1 MFRRILVA
9 IDGTSASRSAFR
21 TALELAADQHAELD
35 IVHVLEEVGPV
46 AFGPAG
52 GVYAAAEYV
61 EAMTEMVRKNGERL
75 LAAAAKE
82 AQTQGVAARTVMLPA
97 GWSVSE
103 NILRQAKRQHAD
115 LVVLGTHGR
124 RGLRRVVMGSD
135 AEAVLR
141 ESRVPV
147 LVVRSAVR
155 ARASAG
161 SVMVPKIARQ
171 SPGQNTK
178 RRP

>member
-1 MFRRILVA
+1 MKTRTRPFSPGRYEQHFADARSDPYALDAKLAEPAACSRCGASYHDGHWQWQAAADGAKAVLSPSCRRIEDRIPSGYLT
-9 IDGTSASRSAFR
+9 ID
-21 TALELAADQHAELD
+21 D
-35 IVHVLEEVGPV
+35 V
-46 AFGPAG
+46 
-52 GVYAAAEYV
+52 
-61 EAMTEMVRKNGERL
+61 
-75 LAAAAKE
+75 
-82 AQTQGVAARTVMLPA
+82 PA

-103 NILRQAKRQHAD
+103 NILRQANKQRAD

-141 ESRVPV
+141 ECRVPV

-161 SVMVPKIARQ
+161 TVVAPARRSPKQKAERLQ
-171 SPGQNTK
+171 
-178 RRP
+178 

>member
-1 MFRRILVA
+1 MFKRILVA
-9 IDGTSASRSAFR
+9 IDGTSASRRALQ
-21 TALELAADQHAELD
+21 TALELAADQHAELA
-35 IVHVLEEVGPV
+35 IVHVLEEIGPV

-52 GVYAAAEYV
+52 GAYASAEFV
-61 EAMTEMVRKNGERL
+61 EAMTEMVRKNGERV
-75 LAAAAKE
+75 LAAAANE
-82 AQTQGVAARTVMLPA
+82 AETHGIVARTVMMPA

-103 NILRQAKRQHAD
+103 NILRQAKKQHAD

-141 ESRVPV
+141 ECRVPV

-155 ARASAG
+155 ARATAG
-161 SVMVPKIARQ
+161 TVVAPARRSPKQKAERLQ
-171 SPGQNTK
+171 
-178 RRP
+178 